1 MNSNKS
7 NSLKKEKNNKNPKK
21 RGKINDILEKKK
33 LMSSYYS
40 KHINLINFKTKFNK
54 FQNT

>member
-33 LMSSYYS
+33 VNELV
-40 KHINLINFKTKFNK
+40 LF
-54 FQNT
+54 

>member
-21 RGKINDILEKKK
+21 GGKINDFFRKKK
-33 LMSSYYS
+33 S
-40 KHINLINFKTKFNK
+40 
-54 FQNT
+54 